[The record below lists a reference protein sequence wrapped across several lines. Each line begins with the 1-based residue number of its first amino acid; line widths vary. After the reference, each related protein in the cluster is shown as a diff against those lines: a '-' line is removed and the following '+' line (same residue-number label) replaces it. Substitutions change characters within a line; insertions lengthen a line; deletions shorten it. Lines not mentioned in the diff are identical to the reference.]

1 MRQKISTSVVTGL
14 IATGLNFTPV
24 LADNHT
30 VTTESGAVQG
40 RSENGVNSWF
50 NVPYGHSERYEAPTT
65 PVAWQGTRDATVPGQ
80 GDIQLD
86 SSKSTVNAPVT
97 KGFENDLTLDIYRSK
112 TTHKKLPVLVYIHG
126 GNNQSGLSTELS
138 GASFV
143 KRHNAIFV
151 SINYRLGGLGFNP
164 LPALKT
170 GTKAENSGN
179 FALLDMHQSFKW
191 LHDNIS
197 QFGGDPDNITAAGF
211 SAGGRDVMAMLIS
224 PIFKNDF
231 KQAIVFSGGMTT
243 SRPEDAQQIFSKKL
257 APLVVEDGIKP
268 DVVTAKK
275 WLLSSDAE
283 VAAYLNN
290 LSAERI
296 TAQLGGDAGIRMAG
310 FPHLYRDGYVLPKQG
325 FNTQKYLNVPVLMT
339 TGSQEFSLFGLSDP
353 YFKSAFSDGKLTGKS
368 TIAKEFRFVN
378 KYGGELYQYFNVQ
391 RSAEKMTKHR
401 TAPTYAL
408 HLDFGADKNAIDQT
422 SQMKLLRS
430 FHGVFVPLLD
440 TDNTNYKTYVGKT
453 YQSTGAKK
461 LANTFQNSI
470 YRFMTTSH
478 PSQAKSDWP
487 PFTGEAKNIRVLS
500 ATDKRV
506 EQKLIHANQSG
517 PSIIKQMHQDKTL
530 TTEQKDKLVHD
541 VLNGRW
547 FSAPLTKW

>member
-243 SRPEDAQQIFSKKL
+243 SSPEDAQQIFLK
-257 APLVVEDGIKP
+257 
-268 DVVTAKK
+268 
-275 WLLSSDAE
+275 
-283 VAAYLNN
+283 N
-290 LSAERI
+290 LPRWW
-296 TAQLGGDAGIRMAG
+296 
-310 FPHLYRDGYVLPKQG
+310 
-325 FNTQKYLNVPVLMT
+325 LMT
-339 TGSQEFSLFGLSDP
+339 VS
-353 YFKSAFSDGKLTGKS
+353 
-368 TIAKEFRFVN
+368 N
-378 KYGGELYQYFNVQ
+378 
-391 RSAEKMTKHR
+391 
-401 TAPTYAL
+401 PT
-408 HLDFGADKNAIDQT
+408 
-422 SQMKLLRS
+422 S
-430 FHGVFVPLLD
+430 
-440 TDNTNYKTYVGKT
+440 
-453 YQSTGAKK
+453 
-461 LANTFQNSI
+461 
-470 YRFMTTSH
+470 
-478 PSQAKSDWP
+478 
-487 PFTGEAKNIRVLS
+487 
-500 ATDKRV
+500 
-506 EQKLIHANQSG
+506 
-517 PSIIKQMHQDKTL
+517 
-530 TTEQKDKLVHD
+530 
-541 VLNGRW
+541 
-547 FSAPLTKW
+547 